1 MKEKFA
7 QYREGLTQKWSQM
20 GRKQKVWLGAS
31 VGGIVIAIV
40 LFLVVFS
47 RTEYELAFKN
57 LDENDAYSVIQYL
70 ESNGIPY
77 QLSSSGNNI
86 SVPSKVASRVKI
98 DAGSQGLVQNGSIG
112 FAMFANSKSA
122 LGTTD
127 NEFNVQYQ
135 HAYNGEIQKL
145 LNSLQGIDRTEVL
158 VNRPEESVFLTPAE
172 ASKATA
178 GITISFRTGYKP
190 SQKEIDGYYN
200 LVKAS
205 VPGLELENIVI
216 MNRNGEQLISS
227 EISGQAASGTDA
239 IMMQFQIQQK
249 YEEEIARS
257 VKQYLG
263 SFVDMNK
270 TVVNVA
276 TSINFDKKLS
286 KEELV
291 APLENNNNNGIIIS
305 EQINNSSSTNASSM
319 AGGVAGTGETDVPSY
334 DAGTDGS
341 GSSETNSQFRNYD
354 VNRIS
359 NSIESA
365 PFVLKDL
372 TLSVVIDEAE
382 IADEASRLQI
392 LQSLTTFVRGKLAD
406 SGQDVNNDQIM
417 EKKVALIARS
427 FTPDAAVATTTG
439 LSMGWVIGIGSGLVA
454 LIAGLVFIL
463 VRKRKQHAV
472 EEEEDFI
479 ASSSKTE
486 YPTLDTD
493 HVSEEDHA
501 RKNLET
507 LAKRKPDEF
516 VNLLRTWL
524 VDE

>member
-7 QYREGLTQKWSQM
+7 QYRERLTQTWSQM

-31 VGGIVIAIV
+31 IGGILLTII
-40 LFLVVFS
+40 LLTVVFT

-57 LDENDAYSVIQYL
+57 LDENDAYAVIQHL
-70 ESNGIPY
+70 EENGIPY
-77 QLSSSGNNI
+77 ELSSNGKNI

-112 FAMFANSKSA
+112 FEMFANSNSA

-145 LNSLQGIDRTEVL
+145 LNSLQGIERTEVL
-158 VNRPEESVFLTPAE
+158 VNRPEESIFLTPAE
-172 ASKATA
+172 ANKATA
-178 GITISFRTGYKP
+178 GLTISFKPGYKP

-205 VPGLELENIVI
+205 VPELELENIVI
-216 MNRNGEQLISS
+216 INQMGEQLVSS
-227 EISGQAASGTDA
+227 EVSGQTEVGLDA

-249 YEEEIARS
+249 FEAEIS
-257 VKQYLG
+257 KNVKQYLG

-270 TVVNVA
+270 TVVTVA
-276 TSINFDKKLS
+276 SSINFDKKLS

-305 EQINNSSSTNASSM
+305 EQINNSSSTNAGGM

-334 DAGTDGS
+334 DAGTEGN
-341 GSSETNSQFRNYD
+341 GSSETNNQTRNYD

-372 TLSVVIDEAE
+372 TLSVVIDETE
-382 IADEASRLQI
+382 IADEASKAQI

-406 SGQDVNNDQIM
+406 SGQDVNNDQLM
-417 EKKVALIARS
+417 EKKVSLIARS
-427 FTPDAAVATTTG
+427 FGADATVAANTG
-439 LSMGWVIGIGSGLVA
+439 LSTGWVIGIGAGLVA
-454 LIAGLVFIL
+454 LIGGLIFML
-463 VRKRKQHAV
+463 VRKRKQQAA
-472 EEEEDFI
+472 EEEDYI
-479 ASSSKTE
+479 ASPSKME
-486 YPTLDTD
+486 FPTLDTE
-493 HVSEEDHA
+493 HVSEEDLA

-507 LAKRKPDEF
+507 LAKQKPDEF